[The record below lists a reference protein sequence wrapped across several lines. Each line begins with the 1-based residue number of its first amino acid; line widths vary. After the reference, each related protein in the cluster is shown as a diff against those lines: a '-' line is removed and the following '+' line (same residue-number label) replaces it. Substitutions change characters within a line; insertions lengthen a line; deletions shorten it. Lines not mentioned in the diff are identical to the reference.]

1 MEWIDNIG
9 QTIKVGHYIFAMNG
23 KFTIERVNR
32 LSMRDDGVFD
42 PEPTV
47 VFDDGRYMY
56 ASYVISLTALGC
68 TSDMIA
74 SEKSGKTGYDILGHE
89 LHDGDVVLSVP
100 GRMQTRV
107 QKGIVLK
114 LNAATCK
121 ISKGMDINNTEFHRR
136 KYVEVLSLSALGKE
150 NIEIQTTEY

>member
-9 QTIKVGHYIFAMNG
+9 QTVNTGNLVFALNG
-23 KFTIERVNR
+23 KFTIERVKV
-32 LSMRDDGVFD
+32 LSTRKNEVFG

-56 ASYVISLTALGC
+56 AAYVISLTALGC
-68 TSDMIA
+68 TDEMITN
-74 SEKSGKTGYDILGHE
+74 ENSGKPGYDILGHE

-100 GRMQTRV
+100 GRMQTRA

-114 LNAATCK
+114 QTASTCK
-121 ISKGMDINNTEFHRR
+121 ISMGMDIHNADFHRR

-150 NIEIQTTEY
+150 DFEVRNP